1 MSHSPRAHSCLVHP
15 ELKNTRPS
23 LGGKYGRMFPGLLP
37 CEVDLDSAVG
47 LGRPTL
53 PSAQPGK
60 FGMADLVVFAGT
72 AGASR

>member
-1 MSHSPRAHSCLVHP
+1 
-15 ELKNTRPS
+15 
-23 LGGKYGRMFPGLLP
+23 MFPGLLP
-37 CEVDLDSAVG
+37 CEVDLESAVG

>member
-1 MSHSPRAHSCLVHP
+1 VSHSSRAHSCVVHP

-23 LGGKYGRMFPGLLP
+23 LGGKYSRMFPGLLP
-37 CEVDLDSAVG
+37 CEVDLERSVG

-72 AGASR
+72 AGASW